1 MRAITSSR
9 RLSANS
15 LVTIGVRP
23 GGSSSIV
30 LTSRSA
36 K

>member
-1 MRAITSSR
+1 MRAITASR
-9 RLSANS
+9 LPSANT

-23 GGSSSIV
+23 GGSSSMV

-36 K
+36 